1 MGLVADLRRWYESNP
16 EDNEET
22 TRLIFAV
29 LKTRTADELM
39 QIDEDPQNFLQ
50 NIIEFLGKMYANKD
64 NEGNDDQLIEPKIDA

>member
-22 TRLIFAV
+22 TRLIFAL

-64 NEGNDDQLIEPKIDA
+64 NECNDDQLIEPKIDA